1 MTEAN
6 KSLSSDLSDLQS
18 WFDFL
23 EKKYKD
29 LLIKYEVAQKQL
41 QEKQEAV
48 FQLATG
54 ANRSNY
60 DALLGGKKK
69 FDYDF

>member
-6 KSLSSDLSDLQS
+6 WTLSSDLSDLQS

-29 LLIKYEVAQKQL
+29 LLIKFEVAQK
-41 QEKQEAV
+41 
-48 FQLATG
+48 
-54 ANRSNY
+54 
-60 DALLGGKKK
+60 
-69 FDYDF
+69 